1 VRLKALE
8 KNCRNVHLH
17 VTKWQMM
24 DASSTI
30 LFRGRLPVLV
40 IKSYL
45 FPTERVLSGGHEL
58 EKGIS
63 IHTIKSVI

>member
-1 VRLKALE
+1 LD
-8 KNCRNVHLH
+8 
-17 VTKWQMM
+17 VTKWQTM
-24 DASSTI
+24 DASSII

-45 FPTERVLSGGHEL
+45 FPTERVLSGGHDL